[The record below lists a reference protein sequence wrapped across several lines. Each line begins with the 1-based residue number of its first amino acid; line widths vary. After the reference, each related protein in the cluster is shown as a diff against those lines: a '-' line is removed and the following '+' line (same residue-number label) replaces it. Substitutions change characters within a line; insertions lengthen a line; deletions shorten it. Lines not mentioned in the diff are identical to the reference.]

1 MKKEPMEW
9 EKLFASNISDNGLIS
24 KIHKELVE
32 FSVKNQ
38 FESRQKSWID
48 IFQRRHT
55 NGQQYVKKCS
65 VLQSEKCISKSQ

>member
-1 MKKEPMEW
+1 MEW

-38 FESRQKSWID
+38 FESRQKS
-48 IFQRRHT
+48 
-55 NGQQYVKKCS
+55 
-65 VLQSEKCISKSQ
+65 